1 MTESK
6 KIVYVIQEL
15 PGTKVGVPKINI
27 MSARKH
33 GEFKF
38 LLPEFSQIIFSP
50 GPLIFKLRNLLK
62 DYTPEDYL
70 LLTGDPAI
78 IGVACSIVSD
88 MTNGRYNLLKWD
100 KQIECII
107 RFQLTYTRKEK
118 YKMSNI
124 NFEADQREDLD
135 SVNEAGSLAE
145 QVVKLQKLEEELLVK
160 EAEAKELKRKVDLVS
175 SEVIPTMMQEMNIST
190 LKLAD
195 GTSVEVKPVYGASIP
210 ADKKEDAYTWLRE
223 NGLGDLIKNEVTV
236 AFGRSEDNK
245 AQQYAVLAQGQGY
258 EPVQKLKVE
267 PMTLKA
273 LVRERI
279 ENGLDMPSD
288 LFNLFTSNRTKITR
302 NK

>member
-1 MTESK
+1 M
-6 KIVYVIQEL
+6 
-15 PGTKVGVPKINI
+15 
-27 MSARKH
+27 H
-33 GEFKF
+33 
-38 LLPEFSQIIFSP
+38 
-50 GPLIFKLRNLLK
+50 
-62 DYTPEDYL
+62 
-70 LLTGDPAI
+70 
-78 IGVACSIVSD
+78 
-88 MTNGRYNLLKWD
+88 
-100 KQIECII
+100 
-107 RFQLTYTRKEK
+107 
-118 YKMSNI
+118 I
-124 NFEADQREDLD
+124 NFEEDKKEVLDMSTDNDKKSLSDQVEKLKDLED
-135 SVNEAGSLAE
+135 SIVA
-145 QVVKLQKLEEELLVK
+145 KEEELK
-160 EAEAKELKRKVDLVS
+160 QLKQQADAIS
-175 SEVIPTMMQEMNIST
+175 GEVIPTMMQELNIST

-273 LVRERI
+273 LVRERV

-288 LFNLFTSNRTKITR
+288 LFNMFTSNRTKITR